1 MKKKLLLSTIMLFI
15 TFFTSAQRT
24 ATLFQKTYKITSTD
38 TTSSLSFADVAR
50 TSDGGYAFL
59 GNYETRRNVG
69 DMCVVRT
76 DSLGTVLWSVDFN
89 SDTTEA
95 AEGIRQTP
103 DGGFVVSGWNVLPD
117 GTGEMLLAKIDAN
130 GVIKWSTQFG
140 GPDIDEA
147 RDAAVLNSG
156 DILVV
161 GSSFEGSTGRGYA
174 ILTKKD
180 GSPDNG
186 QIIKFGT
193 AAAPF
198 FSVDKTNDGGA
209 IAASMTGNFFQ
220 PTGLDPAL
228 VKFNAL
234 GNVVWGK
241 RYATQG
247 SQLYPLVR
255 QTRDGG
261 YILVGQQGV
270 TNSSGQVIV
279 SSFAIKTNA
288 NGDTLWC
295 RAFRHETDKFHR
307 GYSVADVGDGY
318 IISGNMKP
326 GYFDSVRIKTAQGLD
341 SIILQ
346 DHEAPYAMKID
357 LTGAFK
363 WAKYYGDSARTSRGL
378 SSVLAADGGV
388 MLAGEAFGYAPSNR
402 FGVGYAIH
410 IDKEGNM
417 GAGSSC
423 KIKSFS
429 FNVSAFTIK
438 DSTNVNFVDGGDE
451 RVSNL
456 RREVITTVK
465 SDICSGIG
473 LNTDVKD
480 YHLPGNAVKIY
491 PNPVL
496 NQLFV
501 EIEKN
506 TEGPNSI
513 ANLTIFDVTGRL
525 IQAQQTVNDAIS
537 INISSFAKG
546 IYMLKVERGG
556 KYLVKKFIVE

>member
-1 MKKKLLLSTIMLFI
+1 MKKNLLLSVVMFFI
-15 TFFTSAQRT
+15 AFCASAQRT

-38 TTSSLSFADVAR
+38 TTASLSFADVAR

-59 GNYETRRNVG
+59 GNYQTRRNAG

-76 DSLGTVLWSVDFN
+76 DSLGTVLWSVNFN

-103 DGGFVVSGWNVLPD
+103 DGGFIVSGWNVLPD
-117 GTGEMLLAKIDAN
+117 GTGEMLLAKIDAS

-161 GSSFEGSTGRGYA
+161 GASYEGFNGRGYA
-174 ILTKKD
+174 ILTR
-180 GSPDNG
+180 GNGTPENG
-186 QIIKFGT
+186 QIVKFGN
-193 AAAPF
+193 AAVPF

-209 IAASMTGNFFQ
+209 IAAGMAGDFLQATR
-220 PTGLDPAL
+220 LDPAL

-241 RYATQG
+241 RYATAG

-261 YILVGQQGV
+261 FLLVGQQGV
-270 TNSSGQVIV
+270 TQPNGEVVV
-279 SSFAIKTNA
+279 SSFGIKTNA

-307 GYSVADVGDGY
+307 AYSVADVGDGY
-318 IISGNMKP
+318 IISGNIKP
-326 GYFDSVRIKTAQGLD
+326 GYNDTVRFKTTAGVD
-341 SIILQ
+341 TAIIQ
-346 DHEAPYAMKID
+346 EHEAPYAMKVD
-357 LTGAFK
+357 LAGVFK
-363 WAKYYGDSARTSRGL
+363 WAKYYGDSARLSRSL
-378 SSVLAADGGV
+378 SSVAAADGGV
-388 MLAGEAFGYAPSNR
+388 MLAGEAFGYVPSNR
-402 FGVGYAIH
+402 FGVGYGIH

-417 GAGSSC
+417 GTGSSC
-423 KIKSFS
+423 KIVT
-429 FNVSAFTIK
+429 FNFRVSPFTVK
-438 DSTNVNFVDGGDE
+438 DSVNVVFAEGGDE
-451 RVSNL
+451 RTSNL
-456 RREVITTVK
+456 RREIITTVK
-465 SDICSGIG
+465 TDICSGVG
-473 LNTDVKD
+473 LNTDVAD
-480 YHLPGNAVKIY
+480 YRLPENAVKIY
-491 PNPVL
+491 PNPTSS
-496 NQLFV
+496 QLFV

-506 TEGPNSI
+506 TEGATSTS
-513 ANLTIFDVTGRL
+513 NLKIFDAVGRL
-525 IQAQQTVNDAIS
+525 VQAQQNVNDAAS
-537 INISSFAKG
+537 INVSAFAKG